1 MVLLAGSGIADLAG
15 ASAIASY
22 LIAACPE
29 VWLCLRTRGKG
40 SHFADT
46 VARALDLPLMAVV
59 AEEQSLAPDLLHGIP
74 PGSSAKGVLAAAAD
88 LVLAQCVAPRPD
100 ACRCRHWSGGRSGLQ
115 GPRRAVCRW
124 LWTDLQACVWWP
136 RGGLRSARA
145 AVHFAAPS
153 PRQPSKPLLAA
164 PAPDIRAVVGQGVRS
179 TTSLR
184 SGWRRWRRLDCL
196 SCSYQRRSPGGSQ
209 SPGTGSLRRLGAAG
223 ALLQDDHPGGPSLQ
237 PGDCSRTDSKASCTH
252 RPTGHC
258 DGGHG

>member
-1 MVLLAGSGIADLAG
+1 
-15 ASAIASY
+15 
-22 LIAACPE
+22 
-29 VWLCLRTRGKG
+29 
-40 SHFADT
+40 
-46 VARALDLPLMAVV
+46 MAVV
-59 AEEQSLAPDLLHGIP
+59 AEEQSLAPDLLLGIP

-88 LVLAQCVAPRPD
+88 LVLAQCVASRPD
-100 ACRCRHWSGGRSGLQ
+100 MPADVVTGQGAGQGFRARGGPPVDGSGLTFRPACG
-115 GPRRAVCRW
+115 GPVA
-124 LWTDLQACVWWP
+124 
-136 RGGLRSARA
+136 GLRSARA
-145 AVHFAAPS
+145 AAHFAAPS
-153 PRQPSKPLLAA
+153 PRQPSNPLLAA

-196 SCSYQRRSPGGSQ
+196 PGSYQRRSPGGSQ